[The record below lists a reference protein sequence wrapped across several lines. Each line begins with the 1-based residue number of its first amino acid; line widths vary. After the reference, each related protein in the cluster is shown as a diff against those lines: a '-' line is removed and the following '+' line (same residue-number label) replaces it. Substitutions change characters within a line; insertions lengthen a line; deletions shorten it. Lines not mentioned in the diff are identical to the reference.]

1 MFYFA
6 AALPFAVLLAAAQF
20 FLCKKVKNKI
30 TKFLPVLS
38 GVIFFLM
45 AEVIRAEN
53 LLADVVY
60 GIFGRGIFAL
70 VVILWIAG
78 ISAVMGALFGWIFW
92 RLTAEKS
99 K

>member
-6 AALPFAVLLAAAQF
+6 AALPFAVLFSAAQF
-20 FLCKKVKNKI
+20 FLCKKAKNKT
-30 TKFLPVLS
+30 TKILPVLS

-53 LLADVVY
+53 FFADAVY
-60 GIFGRGIFAL
+60 GILGRGIFAL
-70 VVILWIAG
+70 VVFLWIAG

-92 RLTAEKS
+92 RFTAEKS